1 MSAIDAYRNEYGGF
15 EILQLAQYKEFGPQ
29 YIIKSFKNLTNFE
42 FWQYFKVLVSIGKHF
57 IA

>member
-29 YIIKSFKNLTNFE
+29 YIIKSFKIFTNFE
-42 FWQYFKVLVSIGKHF
+42 FSQYFKVLVSMGKLF
-57 IA
+57 IT

>member
-42 FWQYFKVLVSIGKHF
+42 FWQYFKVLVSIR
-57 IA
+57 